1 MWGRRAGH
9 SQGQLQRDDDSA
21 HTGFSHTHSPP
32 PRPPPHGSLGL
43 CPSLQGLGGQAG
55 PPHSGSFLLV
65 GEAWRHLLL
74 PPRFMIEPT
83 LPASPYP
90 APPPPYDAK
99 GAGRKTGTAA
109 PSQSGVS
116 AHRLFSHSQPPPN
129 VGAWGPGLG
138 CSVRNTSQIMREIS
152 QQSRETWS
160 ISLMERTGP
169 TPDGSPVCPL

>member
-1 MWGRRAGH
+1 MRGTARAR
-9 SQGQLQRDDDSA
+9 SSA
-21 HTGFSHTHSPP
+21 MTTLRTQAFLTLTAPP
-32 PRPPPHGSLGL
+32 PPPSPWLPGSLPITPGSWGPGG
-43 CPSLQGLGGQAG
+43 PSSLWV
-55 PPHSGSFLLV
+55 F
-65 GEAWRHLLL
+65 
-74 PPRFMIEPT
+74 PPRWGSLE
-83 LPASPYP
+83 
-90 APPPPYDAK
+90 APPFAPSVYDRAHSSCFTVPCSPPPYDAK